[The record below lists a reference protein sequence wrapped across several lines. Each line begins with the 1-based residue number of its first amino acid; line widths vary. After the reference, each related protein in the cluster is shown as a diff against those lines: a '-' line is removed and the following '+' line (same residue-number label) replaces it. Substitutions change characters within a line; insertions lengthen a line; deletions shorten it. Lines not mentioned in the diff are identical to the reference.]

1 MWDSLTAFVI
11 PWPMPGASAP
21 PDPMPWSR
29 RDILL
34 RALRP
39 GALVAAAAL
48 CSPATLRAQAA
59 QPLAPRLIDLTL
71 DGDRVSGPGLVRTGS
86 AAPTLRLAQG
96 EAVVLRWSATRP
108 TVLHLHGYRLAA
120 EAGPGK
126 AAELAFTARAAGR
139 FAVETH
145 RADGRH
151 AALLYLEVLPR

>member
-1 MWDSLTAFVI
+1 
-11 PWPMPGASAP
+11 MPGAAIPHASVIPTWRTAP
-21 PDPMPWSR
+21 RRAWLVHAWVLAATVCIADP
-29 RDILL
+29 
-34 RALRP
+34 
-39 GALVAAAAL
+39 
-48 CSPATLRAQAA
+48 LRAQ
-59 QPLAPRLIDLTL
+59 PVPAPRLIELTL
-71 DGDRVSGPGLVRTGS
+71 DGERVSGPGLVRTGS

-96 EAVVLRWSATRP
+96 ESVVLRWSAARP

-126 AAELAFTARAAGR
+126 VAELAFTARAAGR

>member
-1 MWDSLTAFVI
+1 MTGESLVSHPLSLSWRT
-11 PWPMPGASAP
+11 
-21 PDPMPWSR
+21 
-29 RDILL
+29 
-34 RALRP
+34 ALRQAGLL
-39 GALVAAAAL
+39 GALVVAAAL
-48 CSPATLRAQAA
+48 CSPAILHAQAA
-59 QPLAPRLIDLTL
+59 QPPAPRLIELTL
-71 DGDRVSGPGLVRTGS
+71 DGDRVYAPGLVRTGS

>member
-1 MWDSLTAFVI
+1 MWDRLVYLDTTMLVPQSPT
-11 PWPMPGASAP
+11 GSARP
-21 PDPMPWSR
+21 TR
-29 RDILL
+29 RVAVCRTL
-34 RALRP
+34 RVWAWVALSVFF
-39 GALVAAAAL
+39 GSFLA
-48 CSPATLRAQAA
+48 RAQATS
-59 QPLAPRLIDLTL
+59 PPPRLIELTL
-71 DGDRVSGPGLVRTGS
+71 DGDRVSAPGLVRTGS

-96 EAVVLRWSATRP
+96 ESVVLRWSAARP

-126 AAELAFTARAAGR
+126 VAELAFTARAAGR

>member
-1 MWDSLTAFVI
+1 MTGMQSVSASSSLPRRTA
-11 PWPMPGASAP
+11 MRGAWHLCV
-21 PDPMPWSR
+21 M
-29 RDILL
+29 
-34 RALRP
+34 
-39 GALVAAAAL
+39 VAATTFW
-48 CSPATLRAQAA
+48 SPANLHAQAA
-59 QPLAPRLIDLTL
+59 QPPAPRLIELTL
-71 DGDRVSGPGLVRTGS
+71 DGDRVYAPGLMHTGS

-96 EAVVLRWSATRP
+96 EAVMLRWSATRP

-151 AALLYLEVLPR
+151 AALLYLDVLPR

>member
-1 MWDSLTAFVI
+1 
-11 PWPMPGASAP
+11 MPGEHPPLKPIRPPRRDALLRASALGALTGPLFLCGPLRARAQSAP
-21 PDPMPWSR
+21 P
-29 RDILL
+29 
-34 RALRP
+34 
-39 GALVAAAAL
+39 GA
-48 CSPATLRAQAA
+48 
-59 QPLAPRLIDLTL
+59 RLIDLTL
-71 DGDRVSGPGLVRTGS
+71 DGDRVSAPGLVRTGS

-96 EAVVLRWSATRP
+96 EAVVLRWSAARP

-151 AALLYLEVLPR
+151 AALLYMEVLPR

>member
-1 MWDSLTAFVI
+1 
-11 PWPMPGASAP
+11 
-21 PDPMPWSR
+21 MPWSR

-39 GALVAAAAL
+39 GALVVAAAL
-48 CSPATLRAQAA
+48 CSPATLHAQSA
-59 QPLAPRLIDLTL
+59 QPPAPRLIDLTL